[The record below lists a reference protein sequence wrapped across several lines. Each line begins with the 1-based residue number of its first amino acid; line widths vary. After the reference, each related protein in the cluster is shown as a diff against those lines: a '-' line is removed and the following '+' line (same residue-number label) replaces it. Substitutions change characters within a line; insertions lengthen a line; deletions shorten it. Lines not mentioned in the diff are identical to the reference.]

1 MEGASDLLYV
11 TKVIE
16 LNTRKYTS
24 GPECRPKGHG
34 H

>member
-16 LNTRKYTS
+16 LNTRKYNH
-24 GPECRPKGHG
+24 GRECRPKGHV